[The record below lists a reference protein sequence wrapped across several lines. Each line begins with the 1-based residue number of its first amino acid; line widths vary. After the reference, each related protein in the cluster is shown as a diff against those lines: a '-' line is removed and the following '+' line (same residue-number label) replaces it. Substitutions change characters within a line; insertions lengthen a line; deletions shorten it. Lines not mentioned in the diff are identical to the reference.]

1 MTVQPTPH
9 EELLNSPGG
18 RPANHFNETNQDAG
32 PPGTEE
38 TYRAEG
44 GLELLVRKIIKQ
56 TAEAPGLH
64 IPPEDFDSEVL
75 LDLEV
80 DGVRCLLL
88 RLPVQPDLP
97 PEHAITLSPR
107 ELEIARM
114 IAKGYPN
121 KTIAAVLEISAW
133 TVCTHIRRIFAK
145 LGVGSRA
152 AMVARLS
159 EDGALADKNG
169 DERKAG
175 APRANGTHA

>member
-1 MTVQPTPH
+1 MITQPVREKIPDI
-9 EELLNSPGG
+9 PI
-18 RPANHFNETNQDAG
+18 PAKHSAG
-32 PPGTEE
+32 TDQQ
-38 TYRAEG
+38 AASI
-44 GLELLVRKIIKQ
+44 ELLVRKIIEQ
-56 TAEAPGLH
+56 TAEAPTPH
-64 IPPEDFDSEVL
+64 VPPEEFDSEVL

-97 PEHAITLSPR
+97 SEHAITLSPR

-121 KTIAAVLEISAW
+121 KIIAAVLEISAW

-169 DERKAG
+169 DERKPSAT
-175 APRANGTHA
+175 RAHATHA